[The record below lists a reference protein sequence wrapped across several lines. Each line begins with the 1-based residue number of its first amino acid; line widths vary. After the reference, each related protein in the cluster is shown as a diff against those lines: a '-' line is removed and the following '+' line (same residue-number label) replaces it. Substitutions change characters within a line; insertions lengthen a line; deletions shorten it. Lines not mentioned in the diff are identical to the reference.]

1 MSIENA
7 ILNALTSRLDDKLYV
22 IAEEYREEYISP
34 FNNALLVRIDSR
46 LTRIGYIFKYAVVMM
61 DDQGNMRFG
70 ETFEDGFE
78 EVVEY
83 KG

>member
-1 MSIENA
+1 MTIENA
-7 ILNALTSRLDDKLYV
+7 ILNALTTRLDDKLYV
-22 IAEEYREEYISP
+22 IADEYKDDYIAP

-46 LTRIGYIFKYAVVMM
+46 FTRIGYIFKYAVVMM

-70 ETFEDGFE
+70 ESFEDGFQ